1 MKNITYKLIIA
12 ALVVA
17 LLFAVQK
24 CNYIAGNAD
33 ANLAAITDT
42 VTHYKNKIG
51 TTTASIKTLQL
62 DNKQVKD
69 LLTKKDAE
77 LAALASEF
85 EKVRSV
91 VKYKTV
97 TQIDTIQI
105 AYKDTVP
112 CIFERTGE
120 IKKQWYSFGYRSNQK
135 GVEIDTLSFPNT
147 STVITGIKR
156 KWFLGKETVT
166 TDITNSNPYIKVTN
180 IKATEVVLPVPW
192 YKKWWLWLAAGVAG
206 GLLVN

>member
-77 LAALASEF
+77 LAALLSEF
-85 EKVRSV
+85 AKVHSV

-112 CIFERTGE
+112 CVFERTGA

-147 STVITGIKR
+147 STVITGTKR

-180 IKATEVVLPVPW
+180 IKAAELVLPVPW

>member
-1 MKNITYKLIIA
+1 MKDYKTYIIA
-12 ALVVA
+12 ALAIA
-17 LLFAVQK
+17 LLFSVQH
-24 CNYIAGNAD
+24 CRYIAGNTD

-42 VTHYKNKIG
+42 VTHYKNKLG

-85 EKVRSV
+85 ANVHSV
-91 VKYKTV
+91 VKYNTDTRV
-97 TQIDTIQI
+97 DTIPI
-105 AYKDTVP
+105 PYKDTVP
-112 CIFERTGE
+112 CIFERTGA

-147 STVITGIKR
+147 ATVITGTKR
-156 KWFLGKETVT
+156 KWFLGKQTLT
-166 TDITNSNPYIKVTN
+166 TDITNSNPYVKVTD
-180 IKATEVVLPVPW
+180 IRAVEITLPVPW

-206 GLLVN
+206 SLLIK